1 MIAEAVLI
9 AEGSS
14 TKKESRAKS
23 AAPYLLTDT
32 PPQNH
37 TPNIPVSGTLTHEFY
52 KFNLI
57 FGASKLP

>member
-23 AAPYLLTDT
+23 AAPYLLTD
-32 PPQNH
+32 
-37 TPNIPVSGTLTHEFY
+37 IPHLKTTHPIY
-52 KFNLI
+52 
-57 FGASKLP
+57 SVR